1 MAIVGLERE
10 VLSGKVHPLNPF
22 ANVANCCFAFFF
34 TSISIQKTFYNIW
47 VFSNLL
53 LKIQIKGWL
62 KTMAQTLQN
71 FGGL

>member
-1 MAIVGLERE
+1 MLQIAASR
-10 VLSGKVHPLNPF
+10 
-22 ANVANCCFAFFF
+22 FF

>member
-10 VLSGKVHPLNPF
+10 VLSGKSILLTHFPMLQI
-22 ANVANCCFAFFF
+22 AASRFF

-62 KTMAQTLQN
+62 KTMTQTLQN